1 MKYIYYILSILFT
14 LSFGSCKDDIPGSDN
29 PNIGGI
35 TLTLTSGNMETRT
48 NLTSTAATQ
57 NVETVYIALYKGND
71 DKATFVDAQ
80 DFGWSKIETTNPYIK
95 QNTFTFD
102 NLVAG
107 AEYILL
113 AVGLDTES
121 KETYGFNDINSFE
134 SKLKGKT
141 LANAKAIAA
150 NAASIATSEL
160 FAGWNTFTYEP
171 DIENKVEVEMK
182 RRVAGVLCYLKDIPS
197 TITTSDGTY
206 TVTKVQLRLFTNQN
220 SAIRLA
226 RKEKGENN
234 IGLQED
240 FGDKPLEGSDILM
253 SYNLKGLPSKD
264 GFYKIP
270 VTDNTRLQNTILM
283 GAYMLPIKYSSAENK
298 STLTLEVLG
307 KKQSD
312 TGDTTEEEETKLQ
325 SFPVLQNGLSSGNDA
340 EKYSIY
346 PNYIY
351 HIGQKPDNNSIEGDY
366 PESLAGEKI
375 TVTAKE
381 WDNEEV
387 NVEFPSV
394 PVNATMELV
403 NEDGMAYNTDRYI
416 FDCIGIDD
424 VDGYGYTAES
434 PSYPLYYPTPER
446 LILRISPS
454 LLKSKWRVT
463 IYKCD
468 EDGNIGSNPS
478 GGEMLYINKNNSYE
492 QEYEATPEEC
502 EDGTSL
508 TLLLTDY
515 ADGNYSSQKKR
526 YSKILL
532 ETLDKDR
539 NTVATD
545 DMVIAQYNAITV
557 NYEDRIDLDENEKE
571 IICKAAQGLTLQE
584 AENAFIRAIVSN
596 GKLTI
601 DELSIILDEKCQVI
615 KKTGVLEYIK
625 SDLNIDDVGGLENM
639 KNWLKKRN
647 NSWMGK
653 AQKDYN
659 LPAPKGILIT
669 GVPGCGKSLTAK
681 AVSALWNLPLLRLD
695 VGRIFSGIIG
705 SSEENMRKAI
715 KTAQAVA
722 PSILWVDEIEKG
734 FGSSRGE
741 LDGGTSSRVFGRST
755 FKSSDERGTRA

>member
-57 NVETVYIALYKGND
+57 NVETVYIALYKVNEDGVYDN
-71 DKATFVDAQ
+71 ATFVAAR

-102 NLVAG
+102 NLEAG

-113 AVGLDTES
+113 AVGLDADS
-121 KETYGFNDINSFE
+121 KSTYFTDLSDFENKLNSTNAN
-134 SKLKGKT
+134 T
-141 LANAKAIAA
+141 LADAKAIAA

-197 TITTSDGTY
+197 TITESDGTY

-220 SAIRLA
+220 LAIRLA

-240 FGDKPLEGSDILM
+240 FGDKPEGSDILM
-253 SYNLKGLPSKD
+253 SYNLKGLSSKD
-264 GFYKIP
+264 GFYEIP
-270 VTDNTRLQNTILM
+270 VGKGEFRLPNTILM
-283 GAYMLPIKYSSAENK
+283 GAYMLPIKYLSTGNN
-298 STLTLEVLG
+298 STLTLEVWGTNDNQGSGVSL
-307 KKQSD
+307 
-312 TGDTTEEEETKLQ
+312 EEVCIQ

-351 HIGQKPDNNSIEGDY
+351 HIGQKPDNNSTEGDY

-403 NEDGMAYNTDRYI
+403 NEDGMAYNTDKYI

-492 QEYEATPEEC
+492 QEYKATPEEC
-502 EDGTSL
+502 KNGTSL

-515 ADGNYSSQKKR
+515 ADGNYFSQKKR

-532 ETLDKDR
+532 ETLDEDG

-557 NYEDRIDLDENEKE
+557 NYEGRTLGFSYYDWGVKRDLGTGDIMVMGEK
-571 IICKAAQGLTLQE
+571 AVWNYAG
-584 AENAFIRAIVSN
+584 AITSSTSVF
-596 GKLTI
+596 GKTAGFTQ
-601 DELSIILDEKCQVI
+601 D
-615 KKTGVLEYIK
+615 
-625 SDLNIDDVGGLENM
+625 NGLENYDDA
-639 KNWLKKRN
+639 
-647 NSWMGK
+647 K
-653 AQKDYN
+653 AQLKYEGMYN
-659 LPAPKGILIT
+659 AFYNGLSGNGSALYKAAKKILKISGSSKSESSGVWYLPAYYEFETFLKQINGGLNIT
-669 GVPGCGKSLTAK
+669 KEHYWTSSIPRLNEYKSLT
-681 AVSALWNLPLLRLD
+681 
-695 VGRIFSGIIG
+695 IFYKSNG
-705 SSEENMRKAI
+705 SIDYENADRENSYYMRQVCLI
-715 KTAQAVA
+715 K
-722 PSILWVDEIEKG
+722 G
-734 FGSSRGE
+734 N
-741 LDGGTSSRVFGRST
+741 
-755 FKSSDERGTRA
+755 

>member
-557 NYEDRIDLDENEKE
+557 NYEDRILGFSYYDWGVKRDLGTGDIMVMGEK
-571 IICKAAQGLTLQE
+571 AVWNYAG
-584 AENAFIRAIVSN
+584 AITSSTSVF
-596 GKLTI
+596 GKTAGFTQ
-601 DELSIILDEKCQVI
+601 D
-615 KKTGVLEYIK
+615 
-625 SDLNIDDVGGLENM
+625 NGLENYDDA
-639 KNWLKKRN
+639 
-647 NSWMGK
+647 K
-653 AQKDYN
+653 AQLKYEGMYN
-659 LPAPKGILIT
+659 AFYNGLSGNGSALYKAAKKILKISGSSKSESSGVWYLPAYYEFETFLKQINGGFNIT
-669 GVPGCGKSLTAK
+669 KERYWTSSIPRLNEYRSLT
-681 AVSALWNLPLLRLD
+681 
-695 VGRIFSGIIG
+695 IFYKSNG
-705 SSEENMRKAI
+705 SIDYENADRENSYYMRQVCLI
-715 KTAQAVA
+715 K
-722 PSILWVDEIEKG
+722 G
-734 FGSSRGE
+734 N
-741 LDGGTSSRVFGRST
+741 
-755 FKSSDERGTRA
+755 

>member
-14 LSFGSCKDDIPGSDN
+14 LSLGSCKDDIPGSDN

-57 NVETVYIALYKGND
+57 NVESVYIALYKGNNEN
-71 DKATFVDAQ
+71 ATFVAAQ
-80 DFGWSKIETTNPYIK
+80 DFGWEESSLTSYEK
-95 QNTFTFD
+95 QTKTLKFD

-113 AVGLDTES
+113 AVGLDADS
-121 KETYGFNDINSFE
+121 KSTYGFDSE
-134 SKLKGKT
+134 TDLKNALNEKNLAEAKAT
-141 LANAKAIAA
+141 LATNKT
-150 NAASIATSEL
+150 SEDIATSEL

-171 DIENKVEVEMK
+171 DIENKVEIEMK

-197 TITTSDGTY
+197 TITKSDGTY

-240 FGDKPLEGSDILM
+240 FGETQLENSDILM
-253 SYNLKGLPSKD
+253 SYNLKGFSSKD
-264 GFYKIP
+264 GFYEIH
-270 VTDNTRLQNTILM
+270 VTDNTRLPNTILM
-283 GAYMLPIKYSSAENK
+283 GAYMLPIEYSPDKNNK
-298 STLTLEVLG
+298 STLTLEVWG
-307 KKQSD
+307 TNDNQGS
-312 TGDTTEEEETKLQ
+312 GVSPEEVCIQ

-351 HIGQKPDNNSIEGDY
+351 HIGQKPDNNSTEGDY

-381 WDNEEV
+381 WDNKEV

-403 NEDGMAYNTDRYI
+403 NEDGMAYNTDKYI

-424 VDGYGYTAES
+424 VDGYGYTTES

-454 LLKSKWRVT
+454 LLKSQWRVT

-468 EDGNIGSNPS
+468 EDGNIDSNPS
-478 GGEMLYINKNNSYE
+478 GGEMLYINNNNSYV
-492 QEYEATPEEC
+492 QEYGATQEEC
-502 EDGTSL
+502 ENGTSL

-515 ADGNYSSQKKR
+515 ADGNYFSQKKR

-532 ETLDKDR
+532 ETLDEDG
-539 NTVATD
+539 NIVATD

-557 NYEDRIDLDENEKE
+557 NYEGRTLGFSYYDWGVKRDLGTGVIINKGIAVQWNFLESVLSEFSNKSGYDNYTRALELSKGNFYDAFYYGENTVYKNGCA
-571 IICKAAQGLTLQE
+571 IYKAA
-584 AENAFIRAIVSN
+584 
-596 GKLTI
+596 
-601 DELSIILDEKCQVI
+601 
-615 KKTGVLEYIK
+615 KKR
-625 SDLNIDDVGGLENM
+625 LNISNS
-639 KNWLKKRN
+639 LKVEKTTN
-647 NSWMGK
+647 NIWF
-653 AQKDYN
+653 
-659 LPAPKGILIT
+659 LPAYYEMESFFQS
-669 GVPGCGKSLTAK
+669 SLYDL
-681 AVSALWNLPLLRLD
+681 SWN
-695 VGRIFSGIIG
+695 VQ
-705 SSEENMRKAI
+705 I
-715 KTAQAVA
+715 KPQKY
-722 PSILWVDEIEKG
+722 W
-734 FGSSRGE
+734 
-741 LDGGTSSRVFGRST
+741 TSSNQGGWCSYNIYRKNNDTVGLYDVVGYDGYSISGNR
-755 FKSSDERGTRA
+755 DEFFFMRQACIISEN